1 MTIVQQLIQITP
13 AKAAIFIQFV
23 ATDKRQVFVVYV
35 DIANEHP
42 ECPTP
47 GGVGGGLR
55 MDMPSVTRLLT
66 RTGQQALALPINSA
80 SSARSEKT
88 PIRPIV

>member
-23 ATDKRQVFVVYV
+23 ATDERQVSVVHV
-35 DIANEHP
+35 GIANEHP
-42 ECPTP
+42 ECPKP

-55 MDMPSVTRLLT
+55 MDMPLRNKVID
-66 RTGQQALALPINSA
+66 QN
-80 SSARSEKT
+80 
-88 PIRPIV
+88 RPGGRGIADKLCIKCPQ